1 MAIHPD
7 VTQRLRA
14 EVLEHCGPTS
24 FPTFENFRD
33 MKYSVL
39 ISLVD
44 LVMPI
49 HFYLFSESCDKRDPS
64 VVPPSTPQCP

>member
-1 MAIHPD
+1 MAIYPD

-24 FPTFENFRD
+24 SPTFEHFRD

-39 ISLVD
+39 ISQVD
-44 LVMPI
+44 LVDPI
-49 HFYLFSESCDKRDPS
+49 YFFFNESRDK
-64 VVPPSTPQCP
+64 

>member
-7 VTQRLRA
+7 VTQKLRA

-24 FPTFENFRD
+24 FPTFEHFKH

-39 ISLVD
+39 ISRVD
-44 LVMPI
+44 LVYADLLFTFF
-49 HFYLFSESCDKRDPS
+49 FYSESCDK
-64 VVPPSTPQCP
+64 

>member
-1 MAIHPD
+1 MAIHPE

-24 FPTFENFRD
+24 FPTFQSFKD

-39 ISLVD
+39 ISRVD
-44 LVMPI
+44 LIYADLP
-49 HFYLFSESCDKRDPS
+49 FLF
-64 VVPPSTPQCP
+64 TFF